1 MIKKFNFYQIRAIK
15 IPERGKGV
23 MKTIREMMEFIRQ
36 NRLSGGSH
44 HGAAI

>member
-15 IPERGKGV
+15 IPERGKRYHEND
-23 MKTIREMMEFIRQ
+23 REMMEFIRQ

-44 HGAAI
+44 HGSAI